1 VIAIQT
7 LVRSYCLALFTT
19 VLALCFVTLP
29 GFGQGCQSVSHPQMC
44 YSQITIYTGETGPGL
59 PPRTAQCDCNGLPES
74 FQNCYMRNLSCAP
87 APECP
92 TCNTAGHPIDLAT
105 GDTYIT
111 ETDINNPGLGA
122 ELNLTRT
129 WNSVSFEGVAVLGM
143 FGMRWTSSYEDS
155 VFAGADG
162 FMKYMRPDGGIWSF
176 GYTGQVTNGAA
187 YAVAAP
193 ASESATLTEGASN
206 WTLVFKNGEQRTFDL
221 QSGKLLSIADRN
233 GNTTQLSYDP
243 SYRLTTVTDPAGRHL
258 YFTYG
263 TASSFLVTGV
273 SSDFGVSLIY
283 AYDQLGRLT
292 QVTKPDLTR
301 ISFQYDDNGYIT
313 AVLDNNN
320 KVLESHTYDS
330 NGRGLT
336 SSRAGGAESITVS
349 YPRQQT
355 YTGPIVTQ

>member
-1 VIAIQT
+1 MNTSKVTKSRRLFALLAIIAI
-7 LVRSYCLALFTT
+7 LCLLTA
-19 VLALCFVTLP
+19 P

-59 PPRTAQCDCNGLPES
+59 PPRTAQCDCAGLPES
-74 FQNCYMRNLSCAP
+74 FQNCYMRNLACAP
-87 APECP
+87 EPECP
-92 TCNTAGHPIDLAT
+92 SCVHGSHPIDFAT

-111 ETDINNPGLGA
+111 ENDVNNPGLGDG
-122 ELNLTRT
+122 LNLTRT

-143 FGMRWTSSYEDS
+143 FGMRWTSTYEDS

-193 ASESATLTEGASN
+193 ASETATLTEGANN

-233 GNTTQLSYDP
+233 GNTTQLTYDA
-243 SYRLTTVTDPAGRHL
+243 SYRLIKVTDPAGRHL
-258 YFTYG
+258 NFTYG
-263 TASSFLVTGV
+263 SPSSFLVTGV
-273 SSDFGVSLIY
+273 SSDFGVSLSY

-292 QVTKPDLTR
+292 QVTKPDLTKVT
-301 ISFQYDDNGYIT
+301 FQYDNNGYIT
-313 AVLDNNN
+313 AVLDNQN
-320 KVLESHTYDS
+320 KVLESHTYDAS
-330 NGRGLT
+330 GKGLT
-336 SSRAGGAESITVS
+336 SSRAGGADGITVS

-355 YTGPIVTQ
+355 YTGPIITE